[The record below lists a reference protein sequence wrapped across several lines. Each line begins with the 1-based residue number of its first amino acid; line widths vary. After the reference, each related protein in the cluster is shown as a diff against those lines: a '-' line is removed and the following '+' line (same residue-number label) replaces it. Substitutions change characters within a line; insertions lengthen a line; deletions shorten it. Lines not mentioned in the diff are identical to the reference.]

1 MMKKLIPLVLITTLG
16 LSGVAMAK
24 PMPQGGFHDNTG
36 SPRTEM
42 NMGGFQGG
50 LVAATTVEQ
59 AKKLSD
65 DSWVVLRGNIVKQVG
80 KKDYI
85 FKDSTGEIQVEI
97 GPKDWRGQSI
107 TPDDLIEIAGE
118 VDKDWNS
125 IEIDVK
131 SVKLIPADSK

>member
-1 MMKKLIPLVLITTLG
+1 MKKLIPLVLVTTLG

-24 PMPQGGFHDNTG
+24 PMPPQGGFHDNA
-36 SPRTEM
+36 PRM
-42 NMGGFQGG
+42 HLNGGGFNGG
-50 LVAATTVEQ
+50 LVAATTVAQ
-59 AKKLSD
+59 AKQLSD

-80 KKDYI
+80 KKDYV

-97 GPKDWRGQSI
+97 SQRAWRGQSI
-107 TPDDLIEIAGE
+107 TPNDLIEISGK

-131 SVKLIPADSK
+131 TVKLIPADAK